1 MSRPCYNPAIIFL
14 MLLILKQTFS
24 CGMHKMDSEEFN
36 TLPFKEKLD
45 YLKQAF
51 EKAVYITA
59 LSLEGILPKYEGVDL
74 SSLAPELR
82 QQIVGCRQ
90 AYTIANAVKLAVD
103 KAEGNGGQVIN
114 FKCFLHEDNTPS
126 MNYMVSKKGF
136 HCFGCSG
143 ENGAIIDIFN
153 LLSLMEEWQGRPPL
167 KFADQVRKA
176 NRLFVSG
183 FESEHLFAD
192 GDKPLYHKDFIPYT
206 KEMNRVRHNPY
217 LNFIDIKK
225 DENALAYLESR
236 GIDEQTAYRLGVMT
250 QYPTDSDGNSYG
262 RGYLVFINSDGT
274 YVRRLFL
281 SNPELSAKCPYPELK
296 WWNKKGANVG
306 IFNGQVIEH
315 CQQYNQVCFVCEGAI
330 DAMSIECIG
339 YHAIA
344 LNSVNNAENFVYPI
358 DERNRVKYICLADN
372 DNGGRDMARTF
383 LKKGNLFVSKHAL
396 EPDGSIFTQY
406 KDVNEIMVADGNG
419 LAKALY
425 ELEKQAN
432 EFYGF

>member
-1 MSRPCYNPAIIFL
+1 MSKKCFNQAMAFL
-14 MLLILKQTFS
+14 MILILKQTFS
-24 CGMHKMDSEEFN
+24 CSMHKMDSEEFN
-36 TLPFKEKLD
+36 TLPFEEKLD

-51 EKAVYITA
+51 ETAVYMTA
-59 LSLEGILPKYEGVDL
+59 LSLEGILPEYEGVDL
-74 SSLAPELR
+74 NSLAPELR
-82 QQIVGCRQ
+82 QQIIGFRQ

-103 KAEGNGGQVIN
+103 KSKGNGGQVIN

-143 ENGAIIDIFN
+143 ENGAIIDVFN
-153 LLSLMEEWQGRPPL
+153 LLSLTEEWQGRPPL

-250 QYPTDSDGNSYG
+250 QYHTDSDGNSYG

-274 YVRRLFL
+274 YVRRLFM

-296 WWNKKGANVG
+296 WWNKKGASVG

-315 CQQYNQVCFVCEGAI
+315 CQQFNQVCFVCEGAI

-372 DNGGRDMARTF
+372 DNGGRDMAMTF

-396 EPDGSIFTQY
+396 EPSGSIFTQY